1 MSFLDFDSF
10 HAHAYVTYVYM
21 FVLKTYQSVQF
32 SKANLKKSSDLVGH
46 TIKQKQ

>member
-21 FVLKTYQSVQF
+21 FVLKTLKQF
-32 SKANLKKSSDLVGH
+32 SKANLKKSSELV
-46 TIKQKQ
+46 KSND